1 MYALLDS
8 GLPEDGMID
17 MPSGT
22 MPAYDLVKRKLL
34 RRWRAIAAGLAS
46 LMVVDLLQLTIPRI
60 IKKAVDDIAMPG
72 ADGTHLGRYALILML
87 MALAI
92 AVFRY
97 CWRRCLLGT
106 ARYVEEALR
115 NRLFGFLQGM
125 SPAFFDTITT
135 GDIMAYATNDIQQ
148 VRMAIGMGMVALND
162 ALFLGAAAVGFML
175 YIDVELTCYVMLPM
189 PLIVI
194 SSRVLG
200 NRMHRSYQRV
210 QAAFA
215 AMTEA
220 VRQRLAAIRL
230 IKAHGLYGQASA
242 DVDRSSGDYVRR
254 NVELVRIS
262 GLFFPLM
269 LLFTNL
275 SLALVLWLGG
285 RRTMVGRITPGD
297 FVAFLHYLGLMTW
310 PMMALGWVINLVQR
324 GKASLDRLNE
334 VMRTRPQVEQPPQPV
349 SPGPCKGTIDFQAV
363 EFSYPGRRRPAVTG
377 ISFRVEPGQVLGLV
391 GPPGSGKT
399 TVLNL
404 IMRHYDVCYGKIL
417 IDGFDLRHLSLEW
430 IRDALAW
437 VSQEPFIFAGTIR
450 ENLTLGKGGITKRR
464 LEQVLA
470 SAALEETIAQLPN
483 GLETLVGEKG
493 VILSGGQKQRL
504 ALARALLKDSPV
516 LLLDDPVSQVDAAT
530 AHHLVQTLRGL
541 AGSKTMLIAS
551 HRVAAVSFADNIVC
565 LEQGRIADTGN
576 HSQLVD
582 SGGYYGRIALLQESN
597 HAF

>member
-1 MYALLDS
+1 
-8 GLPEDGMID
+8 
-17 MPSGT
+17 MPSKST
-22 MPAYDLVKRKLL
+22 PAHDLIKRKLL

-46 LMVVDLLQLTIPRI
+46 LIVVDLLQLTIPRV
-60 IKKAVDDIAMPG
+60 IKKAVDEIALPG
-72 ADGTHLGRYALILML
+72 AAGNNLGRYALILL
-87 MALAI
+87 GIGVAI
-92 AVFRY
+92 ALFRY

-106 ARYVEEALR
+106 ARYVEQGLR

-125 SPAFFDTITT
+125 PPAFFDTIAT
-135 GDIMAYATNDIQQ
+135 GDIMACATNDIQQ

-162 ALFLGAAAVGFML
+162 ALFLGTAAVGFML
-175 YIDVELTCYVMLPM
+175 YIDAALTCYVMLPM

-194 SSRVLG
+194 SSRILG
-200 NRMHRSYQRV
+200 RRMHRSYRQV

-215 AMTEA
+215 SMTET

-242 DVDRSSGDYVRR
+242 DVDRSSLQYVRR
-254 NVELVRIS
+254 NMELVRIS
-262 GLFFPLM
+262 GIFFPLM

-285 RRTMVGRITPGD
+285 RRAMVGRITPGD

-324 GKASLDRLNE
+324 GKASLDRLDE
-334 VMRTRPQVEQPPQPV
+334 VMRTRPQVESPSRPV
-349 SPGPCKGTIDFQAV
+349 TPGPCRGAVAFQEV
-363 EFSYPGRRRPAVTG
+363 VFSYPGRSRPAVEQ
-377 ISFRVEPGQVLGLV
+377 ISFKVEPGQVLGLV

-404 IMRHYDVCYGKIL
+404 VMRHYDVSRGRIL
-417 IDGFDLRHLSLEW
+417 LDGVDLRRLGPDW
-430 IRDALAW
+430 IRDAIAW
-437 VSQEPFIFAGTIR
+437 VSQEPFIFAGTIK
-450 ENLTLGKGGITKRR
+450 ENLTLGRAGISKRR
-464 LEQVLA
+464 LERVLA
-470 SAALEETIAQLPN
+470 DAALEKTVAGLPA

-493 VILSGGQKQRL
+493 VILSGGQKQRI

-530 AHHLVQTLRGL
+530 GHHLVQTLRRL
-541 AGSKTMLIAS
+541 AGRKTMLIAS
-551 HRVAAVSFADNIVC
+551 HRLAAVSFADNIIC
-565 LEQGRIADTGN
+565 LEQGRITASGS
-576 HSQLVD
+576 HGRLVAA
-582 SGGYYGRIALLQESN
+582 GGYYCRMAIVQEGI